1 MVFCVLISLSACIPM
16 STPSFPYSILHSH
29 NFNDSQS
36 QSMNSRPAHSY
47 DHAPADTGSTFASDP
62 GLRRGSNL
70 SSSSGIKTEEDQE
83 VPTSTRTA
91 AAAGVTERGEQQQ
104 SGIMGATAYHASD
117 TQAGTAGSGV
127 EGAAGTASSRHP
139 FPSCS
144 PLPSRPESEYQQQPH
159 PHPHPHH
166 QHHHH
171 HQQYHQQQQQ
181 QQPQQHLPLH
191 QASLPQQDRPSLP
204 SSPAAAAAAAAS
216 HPTASDPIA
225 SANQPLSP
233 SPSSMNTTLPAS
245 CHPGHSSSLHSYHP
259 GQPHIAHSTT
269 AASPHGSPFGPT
281 LNNKRRSHADLLFVP
296 IKIKEKRNSCASTAS
311 GAEPYR
317 PDDSMEHPVWHPKA
331 ASTGSTTATTAAAV
345 AQSRVMASSSEPL
358 TTSPSVTRKL
368 SVTKGSGKAAAGGAT
383 SSPKT
388 FQCTGYPGC
397 NMVFTRS
404 EHLARHER
412 KHTGEKPY
420 KCIVPNCPRTFSR
433 YDNMIQHTQTH
444 GDRTKRDSLSAA
456 TGSAGGS
463 SNPSRPTS
471 LQSTPLVA
479 GRPRGG
485 SSPGMFG
492 AGYEDPH
499 FPRSLQGSPAGASFG
514 ANPAFAQQQQQPHHH
529 PHHVYS
535 PYYSHL
541 QQQQQHSSQW
551 AAPSGAH
558 SFQGTVSGRHS
569 SIHSNGD
576 SKPYFPVSSGSSTP
590 VIRTLKA
597 NSRSLPHLQPRS
609 SPSGGGGGGVP
620 SDSPGMGPHHGVSG
634 MEIEELKRRKSE
646 ILLPS
651 YSGARTTSAYSPGH
665 GIGLGM
671 SPFTPASSHAHS
683 LPQVERLTPQEQER
697 LYEHR
702 RSVLAVHPPRRDSR
716 GRMTPPDFSEL
727 SQGSGSRAGSIS
739 QSHSGHPHPMSAQEK
754 ERLLE
759 HRRSTPEL
767 MYDSSKA
774 MKRSSNDPT
783 DMIVQPLPSRDTRT
797 GRQWYSQVN
806 TSLPSPLTINPRS
819 SSLAAREGQAGHGGS
834 SLSSVV
840 SSAGEE
846 GSIVLP
852 PIAGSPDDHRQS
864 RPRSHSS
871 HIHPLS
877 RPAEQS
883 GSALGAWP
891 PASRESEFKDR
902 PMRLDPTLSPRLE
915 HYLEDR
921 HFPIRKREVLEFI
934 ERMDAREF
942 FGLKSQVAETYANEQ
957 FRNPEFLGNMTA
969 VLCAIQA
976 PHPSLKRS
984 DQRQRFGPSSSSSS
998 SSSGHPRASNGSLKS
1013 LSDVGRV
1020 SSANDM
1026 ELEEEEKQQQQQQ
1039 QDRESSM
1046 DVDPSP
1052 HHEGYAE
1059 QYPQQRVVLDIDMD
1073 SFRRDPEPDV
1083 RGLDGLSIKSLEQT
1097 TSFVAGF
1104 EPVMDY
1110 REKADGSRAAEDP
1123 PRSVSGYPL
1132 NARIGR
1138 FYLPKFAYRT
1148 RESLVA
1154 IQQLQEQQRLSPS
1167 GPWVCCQFEEY
1178 RGLWVWV
1185 LESVLE
1191 KYHEISMRHKMA
1203 LTLVGARVYHHTA
1216 QFVQDEWAQQPQGHQ
1231 QQDVVEVQEA
1241 VLQPE
1246 MIQQVWRDM
1255 HQQYQQ
1261 QHHHHHHH
1269 LSQQQQHHQQHHQ
1282 QHYTPQLQ
1290 HRPAPQ
1296 QFSPQPTH
1304 LPPPSVRA
1312 HQRPLQ
1318 PLPSSMVNRVATYE
1332 EYQRNLTPGDPRR
1345 RESFSQPGPAATTTQ
1360 GAYYSDYRQH
1370 PQYLHREDLSSAP
1383 SSPRSPHH
1391 DDFFPED
1398 NQTNESASS
1407 TPQQEASSTT
1417 TTTTTTTAT
1426 GTTANMSTNNNMHR
1440 RISIAELCNPMQS
1453 LATERERDRFQRDD
1467 AHFPSSSSSPSAN
1480 SKRSSM

>member
-1 MVFCVLISLSACIPM
+1 
-16 STPSFPYSILHSH
+16 
-29 NFNDSQS
+29 
-36 QSMNSRPAHSY
+36 
-47 DHAPADTGSTFASDP
+47 
-62 GLRRGSNL
+62 
-70 SSSSGIKTEEDQE
+70 
-83 VPTSTRTA
+83 
-91 AAAGVTERGEQQQ
+91 
-104 SGIMGATAYHASD
+104 
-117 TQAGTAGSGV
+117 
-127 EGAAGTASSRHP
+127 
-139 FPSCS
+139 
-144 PLPSRPESEYQQQPH
+144 
-159 PHPHPHH
+159 
-166 QHHHH
+166 
-171 HQQYHQQQQQ
+171 
-181 QQPQQHLPLH
+181 
-191 QASLPQQDRPSLP
+191 
-204 SSPAAAAAAAAS
+204 
-216 HPTASDPIA
+216 
-225 SANQPLSP
+225 
-233 SPSSMNTTLPAS
+233 MNTTLPAS
-245 CHPGHSSSLHSYHP
+245 CHSGHNSSLHSYHP
-259 GQPHIAHSTT
+259 GQTHPTTPTT
-269 AASPHGSPFGPT
+269 ATSPHASPFGPT
-281 LNNKRRSHADLLFVP
+281 LSNKRRSHADLLFVP

-311 GAEPYR
+311 SADSYR
-317 PDDSMEHPVWHPKA
+317 PDDTMEHTVWHPKA
-331 ASTGSTTATTAAAV
+331 ASTGSTTLQSRAAV
-345 AQSRVMASSSEPL
+345 PL
-358 TTSPSVTRKL
+358 ESQTSPSVARKL
-368 SVTKGSGKAAAGGAT
+368 SVTKGSGKATAGGAT

-456 TGSAGGS
+456 GAAGGA
-463 SNPSRPTS
+463 NQSRPAS

-485 SSPGMFG
+485 SSPGVFG
-492 AGYEDPH
+492 AGYDDPH
-499 FPRSLQGSPAGASFG
+499 FPRSLQSSPAGASFG
-514 ANPAFAQQQQQPHHH
+514 SNPAFAQQHHHHH
-529 PHHVYS
+529 PHHAYS
-535 PYYSHL
+535 PYYSHF
-541 QQQQQHSSQW
+541 QQQQQHPSQW
-551 AAPSGAH
+551 ATPSGTHA
-558 SFQGTVSGRHS
+558 SSSQGAVSARHP
-569 SIHSNGD
+569 SIHNGE
-576 SKPYFPVSSGSSTP
+576 SKPYFPPSSGSSTP

-609 SPSGGGGGGVP
+609 SPSVP
-620 SDSPGMGPHHGVSG
+620 SDSPGMGQHHGMSG

-651 YSGARTTSAYSPGH
+651 YSGPRATNAYSHGP

-671 SPFTPASSHAHS
+671 SPFTPGTPHSHA
-683 LPQVERLTPQEQER
+683 LPQGERMTPQEQER
-697 LYEHR
+697 LNEHR
-702 RSVLAVHPPRRDSR
+702 RSVLAVHQPRRDSR
-716 GRMTPPDFSEL
+716 GRMTPPDYTEP
-727 SQGSGSRAGSIS
+727 SQGSVGRSGSIA
-739 QSHSGHPHPMSAQEK
+739 QSHSSHPHPMSAQEK

-767 MYDSSKA
+767 MYDSTKA

-806 TSLPSPLTINPRS
+806 TSLPSSLTINPRS
-819 SSLAAREGQAGHGGS
+819 SSLAAREGQLGHGGGS
-834 SLSSVV
+834 TSVA
-840 SSAGEE
+840 SAGEDA
-846 GSIVLP
+846 STVLP
-852 PIAGSPDDHRQS
+852 PIAGSPHDHRQS

-877 RPAEQS
+877 RPSEQ
-883 GSALGAWP
+883 LGASFGSWP
-891 PASRESEFKDR
+891 SSRESELKDR
-902 PMRLDPTLSPRLE
+902 PLRLDPTLSPRLE
-915 HYLEDR
+915 QYLEDR
-921 HFPIRKREVLEFI
+921 HFPIRKREVLDFI

-984 DQRQRFGPSSSSSS
+984 DQRQLFGQ
-998 SSSGHPRASNGSLKS
+998 SGNHHRASNGSLKS
-1013 LSDVGRV
+1013 ISDLGSGVGR
-1020 SSANDM
+1020 SSNDM
-1026 ELEEEEKQQQQQQ
+1026 EVEEQE
-1039 QDRESSM
+1039 RESSM

-1052 HHEGYAE
+1052 HEGFAE

-1083 RGLDGLSIKSLEQT
+1083 RGLDGLSIKSLEPT

-1110 REKADGSRAAEDP
+1110 RERADGSRVAEEP

-1154 IQQLQEQQRLSPS
+1154 IQQLQEEQRLSPS

-1191 KYHEISMRHKMA
+1191 KYHEISLRHKMA
-1203 LTLVGARVYHHTA
+1203 LTLVGARVHHPTP
-1216 QFVQDEWAQQPQGHQ
+1216 QFVQDEWSQQPHGPQ
-1231 QQDVVEVQEA
+1231 QHDVIEVQEA

-1246 MIQQVWRDM
+1246 MIQQVWRDL
-1255 HQQYQQ
+1255 HQQYQ
-1261 QHHHHHHH
+1261 HHH
-1269 LSQQQQHHQQHHQ
+1269 LLQQQQQQQQHQQ
-1282 QHYTPQLQ
+1282 Q
-1290 HRPAPQ
+1290 HRPPPQ
-1296 QFSPQPTH
+1296 QFSPQQTH
-1304 LPPPSVRA
+1304 LPPPNVRA
-1312 HQRPLQ
+1312 HQRSSLQ
-1318 PLPSSMVNRVATYE
+1318 HLPSSSMANRVATYE
-1332 EYQRNLTPGDPRR
+1332 EYQRNLLPGDPRR
-1345 RESFSQPGPAATTTQ
+1345 RESFSQPGPGVPSTTTPTTTMTTTH

-1370 PQYLHREDLSSAP
+1370 PQNLHREDLSSAP
-1383 SSPRSPHH
+1383 SSPQSPHH
-1391 DDFFPED
+1391 DDFYPED

-1407 TPQQEASSTT
+1407 TPQQEASSSTTTT
-1417 TTTTTTTAT
+1417 TTTTTTTANAT
-1426 GTTANMSTNNNMHR
+1426 TNNVNNTNNSSSMHR

-1453 LATERERDRFQRDD
+1453 LATERERDRFQREDS
-1467 AHFPSSSSSPSAN
+1467 HFQSSSSSPSAAN

>member
-1 MVFCVLISLSACIPM
+1 
-16 STPSFPYSILHSH
+16 
-29 NFNDSQS
+29 
-36 QSMNSRPAHSY
+36 
-47 DHAPADTGSTFASDP
+47 
-62 GLRRGSNL
+62 
-70 SSSSGIKTEEDQE
+70 
-83 VPTSTRTA
+83 
-91 AAAGVTERGEQQQ
+91 
-104 SGIMGATAYHASD
+104 
-117 TQAGTAGSGV
+117 
-127 EGAAGTASSRHP
+127 
-139 FPSCS
+139 
-144 PLPSRPESEYQQQPH
+144 
-159 PHPHPHH
+159 
-166 QHHHH
+166 
-171 HQQYHQQQQQ
+171 
-181 QQPQQHLPLH
+181 
-191 QASLPQQDRPSLP
+191 
-204 SSPAAAAAAAAS
+204 
-216 HPTASDPIA
+216 
-225 SANQPLSP
+225 
-233 SPSSMNTTLPAS
+233 MNTTLPAS
-245 CHPGHSSSLHSYHP
+245 CHSGHTSSLHSYHP
-259 GQPHIAHSTT
+259 GQTHPTTPTT
-269 AASPHGSPFGPT
+269 ATSPHASPFVPT
-281 LNNKRRSHADLLFVP
+281 LSNKRRSHADLLFVP

-311 GAEPYR
+311 SADYR
-317 PDDSMEHPVWHPKA
+317 PDDSMDHPIWHPKS
-331 ASTGSTTATTAAAV
+331 ASTGSTTL
-345 AQSRVMASSSEPL
+345 QSRATESQ
-358 TTSPSVTRKL
+358 TSPSVARKL

-456 TGSAGGS
+456 GSAGGGS
-463 SNPSRPTS
+463 QSRPTS
-471 LQSTPLVA
+471 LHSTPLVA

-485 SSPGMFG
+485 SSPGVFG

-499 FPRSLQGSPAGASFG
+499 FPRSLQSSPAGASFG
-514 ANPAFAQQQQQPHHH
+514 SNPAFAQQHHH
-529 PHHVYS
+529 PHHTYS

-541 QQQQQHSSQW
+541 QQHQQQLHPSQW
-551 AAPSGAH
+551 AVPSGAH
-558 SFQGTVSGRHS
+558 VNSSLVSGRHS
-569 SIHSNGD
+569 SIHNGD
-576 SKPYFPVSSGSSTP
+576 SKPYLPTSSGPSTP

-597 NSRSLPHLQPRS
+597 NSRSLPQLQPRS
-609 SPSGGGGGGVP
+609 SPSVP
-620 SDSPGMGPHHGVSG
+620 SDSPGMGQHQNMSG
-634 MEIEELKRRKSE
+634 METEELKRRKSE

-651 YSGARTTSAYSPGH
+651 FSGARAPSSYSHGH

-671 SPFTPASSHAHS
+671 SPFTPTTSHSHA
-683 LPQVERLTPQEQER
+683 LPQVEMLTPQEQER
-697 LYEHR
+697 LNEHR
-702 RSVLAVHPPRRDSR
+702 RSVLAVHQPRRDSR
-716 GRMTPPDFSEL
+716 GRMTPPDHTDL
-727 SQGSGSRAGSIS
+727 SQGSASRSGNTA
-739 QSHSGHPHPMSAQEK
+739 QSHSGHSHPMSAQEK

-759 HRRSTPEL
+759 HRKSTPEL

-774 MKRSSNDPT
+774 TKRSSNDPT
-783 DMIVQPLPSRDTRT
+783 DMIVQPLPSRDTRS

-806 TSLPSPLTINPRS
+806 TPLPSSLTINPRS
-819 SSLAAREGQAGHGGS
+819 SSLAAREGQLSHGGHTGIH
-834 SLSSVV
+834 SVA
-840 SSAGEE
+840 SGGEE
-846 GSIVLP
+846 ATPILP
-852 PIAGSPDDHRQS
+852 PIAGSPDDHRQP

-877 RPAEQS
+877 RPGEHPGTS
-883 GSALGAWP
+883 FGSWP
-891 PASRESEFKDR
+891 SSRDSDLKDR
-902 PMRLDPTLSPRLE
+902 PLRLDPTLSPRLE
-915 HYLEDR
+915 QYLEDR
-921 HFPIRKREVLEFI
+921 HFPIRKREVLDFI

-984 DQRQRFGPSSSSSS
+984 DQRQLFGQ
-998 SSSGHPRASNGSLKS
+998 SGNHRASNGSLKS
-1013 LSDVGRV
+1013 ITDLGSGVGR
-1020 SSANDM
+1020 SSNDM
-1026 ELEEEEKQQQQQQ
+1026 DLEEEE
-1039 QDRESSM
+1039 RESSM

-1052 HHEGYAE
+1052 HESFSE
-1059 QYPQQRVVLDIDMD
+1059 QYQQQRVVLDIDMD

-1083 RGLDGLSIKSLEQT
+1083 RGLDGLSIKSLEPT

-1104 EPVMDY
+1104 EPAMDY
-1110 REKADGSRAAEDP
+1110 REKADGSRIAEEP

-1148 RESLVA
+1148 RESLAA

-1191 KYHEISMRHKMA
+1191 KYHEISLRHKMA
-1203 LTLVGARVYHHTA
+1203 LTLVGARVYHQA
-1216 QFVQDEWAQQPQGHQ
+1216 PQFVQDEWSQQPNSRQ
-1231 QQDVVEVQEA
+1231 QHDVIEVQEA

-1246 MIQQVWRDM
+1246 IIQQVWRDM
-1255 HQQYQQ
+1255 HQQYQHRSQ
-1261 QHHHHHHH
+1261 QQQQQQ
-1269 LSQQQQHHQQHHQ
+1269 QQQQHH
-1282 QHYTPQLQ
+1282 TPQQ
-1290 HRPAPQ
+1290 QQYRPPQ
-1296 QFSPQPTH
+1296 QFSPQQTH

-1318 PLPSSMVNRVATYE
+1318 SLPSAMGNRVVTYE
-1332 EYQRNLTPGDPRR
+1332 EYQRNLQPGDSRR
-1345 RESFSQPGPAATTTQ
+1345 RESFSQPGPGVPATTTAH
-1360 GAYYSDYRQH
+1360 GEYYSDYRQH
-1370 PQYLHREDLSSAP
+1370 PQNLHREDLSSAP

-1417 TTTTTTTAT
+1417 TATAT
-1426 GTTANMSTNNNMHR
+1426 AANMATNNSMHR

-1453 LATERERDRFQRDD
+1453 LATERDRDRFQREDS
-1467 AHFPSSSSSPSAN
+1467 HFPSSSSSPSAN

>member
-1 MVFCVLISLSACIPM
+1 
-16 STPSFPYSILHSH
+16 
-29 NFNDSQS
+29 
-36 QSMNSRPAHSY
+36 
-47 DHAPADTGSTFASDP
+47 
-62 GLRRGSNL
+62 
-70 SSSSGIKTEEDQE
+70 
-83 VPTSTRTA
+83 
-91 AAAGVTERGEQQQ
+91 
-104 SGIMGATAYHASD
+104 
-117 TQAGTAGSGV
+117 
-127 EGAAGTASSRHP
+127 
-139 FPSCS
+139 
-144 PLPSRPESEYQQQPH
+144 
-159 PHPHPHH
+159 
-166 QHHHH
+166 
-171 HQQYHQQQQQ
+171 
-181 QQPQQHLPLH
+181 
-191 QASLPQQDRPSLP
+191 
-204 SSPAAAAAAAAS
+204 
-216 HPTASDPIA
+216 
-225 SANQPLSP
+225 
-233 SPSSMNTTLPAS
+233 MNTTLPAS
-245 CHPGHSSSLHSYHP
+245 CHSGHNSSLHSYHP
-259 GQPHIAHSTT
+259 GQTHFTT
-269 AASPHGSPFGPT
+269 PATATSPHASPFGPT

-296 IKIKEKRNSCASTAS
+296 IKIKEKRNSCANTAS
-311 GAEPYR
+311 SADSHR
-317 PDDSMEHPVWHPKA
+317 PDDTMEHPAWHPKS
-331 ASTGSTTATTAAAV
+331 ASAGSTTLAGSALPSRPTAPLDS
-345 AQSRVMASSSEPL
+345 QASP
-358 TTSPSVTRKL
+358 PVVRKL

-456 TGSAGGS
+456 GAAGGG
-463 SNPSRPTS
+463 NHSRPTS
-471 LQSTPLVA
+471 LQSTPHA
-479 GRPRGG
+479 GGRPRGG
-485 SSPGMFG
+485 SSPGVFG

-499 FPRSLQGSPAGASFG
+499 FPRSLQSSPAGASYG
-514 ANPAFAQQQQQPHHH
+514 SNPAFTQQHHHH
-529 PHHVYS
+529 PHHTYS

-541 QQQQQHSSQW
+541 QQQHQQHPSQW

-558 SFQGTVSGRHS
+558 ANSSQATVSGRHPS
-569 SIHSNGD
+569 MHHGD
-576 SKPYFPVSSGSSTP
+576 SKPYLPSSSGPSTP
-590 VIRTLKA
+590 VIRT
-597 NSRSLPHLQPRS
+597 
-609 SPSGGGGGGVP
+609 
-620 SDSPGMGPHHGVSG
+620 PGMSQHQGMSG

-651 YSGARTTSAYSPGH
+651 YSGSRTTQSYSHSH

-671 SPFTPASSHAHS
+671 SPFTPATSHPHA

-697 LYEHR
+697 LIEHR
-702 RSVLAVHPPRRDSR
+702 RSVLGVHQPRRDSR
-716 GRMTPPDFSEL
+716 GRMTPPDYTDPSHG
-727 SQGSGSRAGSIS
+727 SVSRSGSIA
-739 QSHSGHPHPMSAQEK
+739 QPQSGHSHPMSVQEK

-783 DMIVQPLPSRDTRT
+783 DMIVQPLPSRDTRS

-806 TSLPSPLTINPRS
+806 TPLPSSLTINPRS
-819 SSLAAREGQAGHGGS
+819 SSLAAAREGQLGHGGHVGVNAPT
-834 SLSSVV
+834 SVA
-840 SSAGEE
+840 SAGEDA
-846 GSIVLP
+846 STVLP
-852 PIAGSPDDHRQS
+852 PIAGSPDDHRQP

-877 RPAEQS
+877 RPSEQP
-883 GSALGAWP
+883 GSSFGSWP
-891 PASRESEFKDR
+891 YSRDIDLKDR
-902 PMRLDPTLSPRLE
+902 PLRLDPTLSPRLE
-915 HYLEDR
+915 QYLEDR
-921 HFPIRKREVLEFI
+921 HFPIRKREVLEAI

-984 DQRQRFGPSSSSSS
+984 DQRQLFGQSST
-998 SSSGHPRASNGSLKS
+998 HRASNGSLKS
-1013 LSDVGRV
+1013 ISDLGSGVRR
-1020 SSANDM
+1020 SSNEMD
-1026 ELEEEEKQQQQQQ
+1026 LEEL
-1039 QDRESSM
+1039 DRESSM

-1052 HHEGYAE
+1052 HEGFAE
-1059 QYPQQRVVLDIDMD
+1059 PYQQQRVVLDIDMD

-1083 RGLDGLSIKSLEQT
+1083 RGLDGLSIKSLEPT

-1110 REKADGSRAAEDP
+1110 REKADGSRVAEEP

-1154 IQQLQEQQRLSPS
+1154 IQQLQEQQRLSSS

-1191 KYHEISMRHKMA
+1191 KYHEISLRHKMA
-1203 LTLVGARVYHHTA
+1203 LTLVGARVYHHTP
-1216 QFVQDEWAQQPQGHQ
+1216 QFVQDEWAQQPHGHQ
-1231 QQDVVEVQEA
+1231 QHDVVEVPEA

-1255 HQQYQQ
+1255 HQQYQ
-1261 QHHHHHHH
+1261 HHHAH
-1269 LSQQQQHHQQHHQ
+1269 QQQQYHTPHQQ
-1282 QHYTPQLQ
+1282 Q
-1290 HRPAPQ
+1290 HRPPQ
-1296 QFSPQPTH
+1296 QFSPQFSPQQAH
-1304 LPPPSVRA
+1304 LPPPNVRA

-1318 PLPSSMVNRVATYE
+1318 SGPSSMANRVATYE
-1332 EYQRNLTPGDPRR
+1332 EYQRNLMPGDPRR
-1345 RESFSQPGPAATTTQ
+1345 RESFSQPGSGVAPATTTTH
-1360 GAYYSDYRQH
+1360 GAYYSAYRQH
-1370 PQYLHREDLSSAP
+1370 QQSLHREDLSSAP

-1391 DDFFPED
+1391 DDLFPED

-1417 TTTTTTTAT
+1417 TTTTTTTTAAA
-1426 GTTANMSTNNNMHR
+1426 ANMATNSMHR

-1453 LATERERDRFQRDD
+1453 LATERERDRFQREDS
-1467 AHFPSSSSSPSAN
+1467 HFPSSSSSPSAN